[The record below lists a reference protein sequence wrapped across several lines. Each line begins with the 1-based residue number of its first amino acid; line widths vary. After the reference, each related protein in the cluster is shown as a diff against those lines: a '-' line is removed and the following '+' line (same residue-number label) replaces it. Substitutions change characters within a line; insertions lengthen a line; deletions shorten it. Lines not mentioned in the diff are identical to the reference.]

1 MKAPVLPPR
10 IPIYINDGLGRD
22 TYISFYNGGFGHYKY
37 SKSYKKDEY
46 EVPSYKNHPD
56 LFKRRPI
63 DRYQMSGEGRDYF
76 IYKGIQTEHDRI
88 SDNSSFERTLRKDD
102 SPREY
107 QLSYRRPRNK
117 FEKKL
122 INRIFYGKCPGM
134 KDRQMSPKVKFKEDI
149 EREREKEKE
158 DSFNN
163 SFNMTNLS
171 NSKINAN
178 NIMTIEDNKESNIT
192 SLGNTFLKTNKNNK
206 DGNNTLYNAKKN
218 NLLYTPINPNGKR
231 SLYGSKTIN
240 AEQSDNLINS
250 VRKIFLY
257 NSKNKI

>member
-1 MKAPVLPPR
+1 MKAPVLPPK
-10 IPIYINDGLGRD
+10 IPIYINNGLGRD
-22 TYISFYNGGFGHYKY
+22 TYISSFNGGFGHYKY

-88 SDNSSFERTLRKDD
+88 SDNASFERTLRKDD

-107 QLSYRRPRNK
+107 HLSYRRPRNK

-122 INRIFYGKCPGM
+122 VNRIFYGKCPGM

-206 DGNNTLYNAKKN
+206 DGNNTLYNAKKIIFCI
-218 NLLYTPINPNGKR
+218 LL
-231 SLYGSKTIN
+231 
-240 AEQSDNLINS
+240 LIQM
-250 VRKIFLY
+250 VKEVYMEAKPLML
-257 NSKNKI
+257 NKVII

>member
-1 MKAPVLPPR
+1 MKSPVLPPR
-10 IPIYINDGLGRD
+10 VPIYINNGLGRD
-22 TYISFYNGGFGHYKY
+22 TYISCYNGGFGHYKY
-37 SKSYKKDEY
+37 SKSYKKDVY
-46 EVPSYKNHPD
+46 EVRTYKNHPD

-88 SDNSSFERTLRKDD
+88 SDNASFERTLRKDD
-102 SPREY
+102 SPIEY
-107 QLSYRRPRNK
+107 HLSTRRPRNK

-122 INRIFYGKCPGM
+122 VNRIFYGKCPGM

-149 EREREKEKE
+149 EREKEKEKE

-163 SFNMTNLS
+163 SFNMTNIS
-171 NSKINAN
+171 NSKIKVN
-178 NIMTIEDNKESNIT
+178 NTMTIEDNKESNNT
-192 SLGNTFLKTNKNNK
+192 SLRNTFLKTNKINRDGK
-206 DGNNTLYNAKKN
+206 DTLYNAKKN
-218 NLLYTPINPNGKR
+218 SFLYTPINPNAKR
-231 SLYGSKTIN
+231 SLYGSNIIN
-240 AEQSDNLINS
+240 ADQSDNLINS

>member
-1 MKAPVLPPR
+1 MKVPVLPPR
-10 IPIYINDGLGRD
+10 IPIYINNGLGRD
-22 TYISFYNGGFGHYKY
+22 TYISCYNGGFGHYKY
-37 SKSYKKDEY
+37 SKSYKKDIY

-76 IYKGIQTEHDRI
+76 IYKGIQTEHDKI
-88 SDNSSFERTLRKDD
+88 SDNASFERTLRKDD

-107 QLSYRRPRNK
+107 HLSTRRPRNK

-122 INRIFYGKCPGM
+122 VNRIFYGKCPGM

-163 SFNMTNLS
+163 SFNMTNIS
-171 NSKINAN
+171 NSKINVN
-178 NIMTIEDNKESNIT
+178 KTMTIEDNKESNNT
-192 SLGNTFLKTNKNNK
+192 SLGNTFLKANKINRDGK
-206 DGNNTLYNAKKN
+206 DTLYNSKKN
-218 NLLYTPINPNGKR
+218 SLLYTPINQNAKR
-231 SLYGSKTIN
+231 SLYGSNTIN
-240 AEQSDNLINS
+240 ADQSDNLINS

-257 NSKNKI
+257 NNKIKA

>member
-1 MKAPVLPPR
+1 MKAPVLPPK
-10 IPIYINDGLGRD
+10 IPIYINNGLGRD
-22 TYISFYNGGFGHYKY
+22 TYISSFNGGFGHYKY

-88 SDNSSFERTLRKDD
+88 SDNASFERTLRKDD

-107 QLSYRRPRNK
+107 HLSTRRPRNK

-122 INRIFYGKCPGM
+122 VNRIFYGKCPGM
-134 KDRQMSPKVKFKEDI
+134 KDRQMSPKVKFKKDI
-149 EREREKEKE
+149 EREKE
-158 DSFNN
+158 DSINN
-163 SFNMTNLS
+163 SFNMTNMS
-171 NSKINAN
+171 NSKINFN
-178 NIMTIEDNKESNIT
+178 NTVRIEDNKESNNT
-192 SLGNTFLKTNKNNK
+192 SLGNTFLKTNKIKK
-206 DGNNTLYNAKKN
+206 DENDTIYNFKKN
-218 NLLYTPINPNGKR
+218 SLLNTPINPNTKR
-231 SLYGSKTIN
+231 SLYGSNNIN
-240 AEQSDNLINS
+240 ANQSVNLINS